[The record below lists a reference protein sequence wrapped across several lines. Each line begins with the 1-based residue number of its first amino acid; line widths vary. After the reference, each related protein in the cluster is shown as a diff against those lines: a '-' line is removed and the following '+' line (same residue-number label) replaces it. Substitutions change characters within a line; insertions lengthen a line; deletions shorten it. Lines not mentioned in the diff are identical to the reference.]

1 MGLKMKLQK
10 KPISKGKLR
19 AIILSVTLSALMIG
33 GVASANVIDKK
44 IDDKLSSMYS
54 ARFHALESGMEVTY
68 VTSEEPG
75 EYVVCD
81 GKDMVSFINTLEL
94 VDKLNLTQKL
104 IDYKDEY
111 DKEFEEKRQNEEPV
125 KKVITKK
132 YHLASIVADSKGIAQ
147 GNGAYMINNELYTDG
162 SYVDLENKELVKIVD
177 EEVLDK
183 ETLFI
188 YSETEDNHPLKYE
201 WREKSK

>member
-1 MGLKMKLQK
+1 MKLQRK
-10 KPISKGKLR
+10 KILKGKLK
-19 AIILSVTLSALMIG
+19 AIIIGTTLTVLMVGGVIGGIKGTHVIDEKIDNKLSA
-33 GVASANVIDKK
+33 
-44 IDDKLSSMYS
+44 MYS

-68 VTSEEPG
+68 ITSEEPG

-81 GKDMVSFINTLEL
+81 GKDVVSLINTLEL

-104 IDYKDEY
+104 IDYRDEY
-111 DKEFEEKRQNEEPV
+111 DKELERKREEGIPM
-125 KKVITKK
+125 KKVVTKK

-147 GNGAYMINNELYTDG
+147 GDGAYMISNELYTDG

-183 ETLFI
+183 EKLFI

-201 WREKSK
+201 WRNKSK